1 VSSAR
6 APSHAVSG
14 ALVNDRSSPALF
26 RVPTENRF
34 DSILTRPTFA
44 GASITQGDPPKPNQL
59 LMALAVV
66 LLSAVSSA
74 VTTVLF
80 LAPVSFAGLPRV
92 FTGRPPKPANNG
104 VLPVASVS
112 PSPLT
117 APTTTSEV
125 PPAGSA
131 SAS

>member
-1 VSSAR
+1 PAGLDVWFQRVFQLDPAKRFASMQEMAAAFEVAVGVSSAR

-34 DSILTRPTFA
+34 DSILPRPTFA

-66 LLSAVSSA
+66 LISAVSSA

-80 LAPVSFAGLPRV
+80 LAPDSFDGVTRV
-92 FTGRPPKPANNG
+92 FTGR
-104 VLPVASVS
+104 
-112 PSPLT
+112 
-117 APTTTSEV
+117 
-125 PPAGSA
+125 
-131 SAS
+131 